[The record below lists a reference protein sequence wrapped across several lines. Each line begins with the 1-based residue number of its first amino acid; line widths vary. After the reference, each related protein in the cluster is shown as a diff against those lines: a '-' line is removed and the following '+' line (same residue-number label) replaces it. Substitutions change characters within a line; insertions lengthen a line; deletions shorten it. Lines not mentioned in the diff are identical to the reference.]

1 MNQVPIKVTLGSSF
15 RARLIAFCGKQW
27 PRYFFLGAIGFIIRL
42 PAIQGGLI
50 WDDIIL
56 TRDNPFI
63 KSPLLALE
71 TFRHYLFLDSLSGHY
86 RPVQNLS
93 YMFDYFFWNADPAG
107 FHLSNILLHVGA
119 GLLLYRLLRHL
130 FGKGA
135 GLWNSDDPG
144 MARAGALAAF
154 IISGIWM
161 VHPVHSAAIDYISG
175 RADSL
180 AFVFSAGAW
189 LLILRARIAKARW
202 LKGILYPLA
211 ALAGVLALCSREI
224 ACIWMLI
231 FLVHTLAFARD
242 IDKKVK
248 ITTIVCCALVFG
260 AYAELRQLPVARAEK
275 GFTENWSAAVRGTLM
290 LRALG
295 DYGRLMVFPGNLHM
309 ERNIFDPDNYLSR
322 ESWRKT
328 VASEYLSILGL
339 VVLAAFI
346 YGCARSGIGQR
357 ARIMGTVWFF
367 AAYLPISNIVQLNAT
382 VAEHWLYLPS
392 VGFLLFLGGCAL
404 DLPRKFGAGLT
415 AIAAIAILALSVRST
430 IRSSD
435 WSNEEKFYKS
445 TLAAGGTS
453 SRVGVNLGQIYAS
466 RGEYAIAE
474 KMFRHILETNPDYP
488 IARNNL
494 ANVLVHEGKVAEGEA
509 LFARDA
515 QHAKEARVQYPR
527 TWIAVLNLANMR
539 SRAKDDAGA
548 IALLERARADYPE
561 VWELISL
568 ESELVRRTQGPL
580 PALRLI
586 ENYTRQNWWHHA
598 AWLAEGRLYAENN
611 DVAQSSRAL
620 RYAALLDVHDVQALN
635 LLAAISV
642 RQNQLE
648 QACATQRRAIAREPN
663 QPRQYLM
670 LAEILDKMGRTAE
683 AQNARDDAT
692 RLKALATSPRIA
704 AN

>member
-1 MNQVPIKVTLGSSF
+1 MNQVPIRVTLGSSF

-93 YMFDYFFWNADPAG
+93 YMFDYFFWNTDPAG
-107 FHLSNILLHVGA
+107 FHLSNILLHVAA

-130 FGKGA
+130 FGKGT

-275 GFTENWSAAVRGTLM
+275 GFTENWSAPVRGTLM

-295 DYGRLMVFPGNLHM
+295 DYGRLMVLPGNLHM

-392 VGFLLFLGGCAL
+392 VGFLLFFGGCAL
-404 DLPRKFGAGLT
+404 DLPRKFAAGLT

-453 SRVGVNLGQIYAS
+453 CRVGVNLGQIYAN

-474 KMFRHILETNPDYP
+474 KMFRYILETNPDYP

-580 PALRLI
+580 AALRLI

-642 RQNQLE
+642 RQNQLA

-692 RLKALATSPRIA
+692 RLKAIATSPRMA

>member
-1 MNQVPIKVTLGSSF
+1 MSQIPTKVPPDPGF

-42 PAIQGGLI
+42 PAIQGQLI
-50 WDDIIL
+50 WDDVCL

-71 TFRHYLFLDSLSGHY
+71 VFRHYLFLDSLSGHY

-93 YMFDYFFWNADPAG
+93 YMFDYFFWNTDPAG
-107 FHLSNILLHVGA
+107 FHLSNIFLHVGA
-119 GLLLYRLLRHL
+119 GLLLYRLLTHL

-135 GLWNSDDPG
+135 GLWDSDDPRS
-144 MARAGALAAF
+144 ARAGALAAF

-189 LLILRARIAKARW
+189 LLVLRARIAKTRW

-231 FLVHTLAFARD
+231 FLVHTLAFTRG
-242 IDKKVK
+242 IGKKVK
-248 ITTIVCCALVFG
+248 ITTIVCCALVLG

-309 ERNIFDPDNYLSR
+309 ERSIFDPGNYISR

-346 YGCARSGIGQR
+346 YGCARRGIGQR

-367 AAYLPISNIVQLNAT
+367 VAYLPISNIVQLNAT

-404 DLPRKFGAGLT
+404 DLPRRFGAGLT
-415 AIAAIAILALSVRST
+415 AMAAIAILALSVRST

-435 WSNEEKFYKS
+435 WSNEEKFYKR

-453 SRVGVNLGQIYAS
+453 CRVGVNLGQIYAN

-515 QHAKEARVQYPR
+515 QHAKEASVQYPR
-527 TWIAVLNLANMR
+527 TWIAVLNLAHMR
-539 SRAKDDAGA
+539 SRAKNDAGA
-548 IALLERARADYPE
+548 IAVLERARADYPE
-561 VWELISL
+561 VWELMSL

-580 PALRLI
+580 PALHLI

-611 DVAQSSRAL
+611 DVAQSTRAL

-670 LAEILDKMGRTAE
+670 LAEILDKMGRTSE

-692 RLKALATSPRIA
+692 RLRAIAMSPRIA

>member
-42 PAIQGGLI
+42 PAIQGQLL
-50 WDDIIL
+50 WDDVHL
-56 TRDNPFI
+56 TVDNPFI

-71 TFRHYLFLDSLSGHY
+71 AFRHYLFLDSFSGHY

-93 YMFDYFFWNADPAG
+93 YMLDYSFWNTDPAG
-107 FHLSNILLHVGA
+107 FHLSNILLHVAA
-119 GLLLYRLLRHL
+119 GLLLYRLLTHL

-144 MARAGALAAF
+144 MARAGA
-154 IISGIWM
+154 
-161 VHPVHSAAIDYISG
+161 
-175 RADSL
+175 
-180 AFVFSAGAW
+180 
-189 LLILRARIAKARW
+189 
-202 LKGILYPLA
+202 LA

-392 VGFLLFLGGCAL
+392 VGFLLFFGGCAL
-404 DLPRKFGAGLT
+404 DLPRKHGSGLT
-415 AIAAIAILALSVRST
+415 AIAAIAILALSIRST

-435 WSNEEKFYKS
+435 WSNEEKFYKR

-453 SRVGVNLGQIYAS
+453 CRVGVNLGQIYAN
-466 RGEYAIAE
+466 RGEYATAE

-494 ANVLVHEGKVAEGEA
+494 ASVLVHEGKTAEAES

-568 ESELVRRTQGPL
+568 ESELLRRTQGPL

-642 RQNQLE
+642 RQNQLA

-670 LAEILDKMGRTAE
+670 LAEILDKMGRTSE

-692 RLKALATSPRIA
+692 RLKAIAMSPRIA

>member
-93 YMFDYFFWNADPAG
+93 YMFDYFFWNTDPAG
-107 FHLSNILLHVGA
+107 FHLSNILLHVAA

-189 LLILRARIAKARW
+189 LLVLRARIAKTRW

-346 YGCARSGIGQR
+346 YGCARSGIGKR

-404 DLPRKFGAGLT
+404 DLPRRFGAGLT
-415 AIAAIAILALSVRST
+415 VIAAIAILALSLRST

-435 WSNEEKFYKS
+435 WSNEEKFYKR

-453 SRVGVNLGQIYAS
+453 CRVGVNLGQIYAN

-494 ANVLVHEGKVAEGEA
+494 ANVLVHERKVAEAEA

-568 ESELVRRTQGPL
+568 ESELLRRTQGPL

-598 AWLAEGRLYAENN
+598 AWLAEGQLYAENN
-611 DVAQSSRAL
+611 DVAQSTRAL

-642 RQNQLE
+642 RQNKLE

-670 LAEILDKMGRTAE
+670 LAEILDKMGRTSE

-692 RLKALATSPRIA
+692 RLKAIATSPRIA